1 VGTGSREEN
10 ASNLKTGHATA
21 GPGMETFVAARVQP
35 RQLAFAL
42 PHAESLTRDN
52 FLEGP
57 ANAAGLALV
66 DSWPEWPNRI
76 MLLVGPEGSGKSH
89 LAAIWAEQAGARSI
103 SAHALTAAAVPGAL
117 ATGALVVEDLN
128 PSDFDERAMFHLMNL
143 AREDEAFVLITAR
156 VAPSAFQIELRD
168 LRSRLRAVPAVSL
181 LPPDDQLFRALI
193 VKFCADRQLTVDE
206 SVVGYLATR
215 IERSYAAARRAVEL
229 LDSEALRLGRPVTR
243 ALAAELLRNA

>member
-1 VGTGSREEN
+1 MQG
-10 ASNLKTGHATA
+10 
-21 GPGMETFVAARVQP
+21 RVQP

-66 DSWPEWPNRI
+66 DSWPDWPNRI

-89 LAAIWAEQAGARSI
+89 LAAIWAEESGARST

-117 ATGALVVEDLN
+117 ATGALVVEDLKS
-128 PSDFDERAMFHLMNL
+128 SDLDERALFHLMNL
-143 AREDEAFVLITAR
+143 AREDEAYVLITAR
-156 VAPSAFQIELRD
+156 APPSGFDVELRD
-168 LRSRLRAVPAVSL
+168 LRSRLRAVPVVSL

-193 VKFCADRQLTVDE
+193 VKFCADRQMAVDE
-206 SVVGYLATR
+206 TVVSYLTTR
-215 IERSYAAARRAVEL
+215 IERSYAAVRQAVEL
-229 LDSEALRLGRPVTR
+229 LDAEALRLGRPVTR

>member
-1 VGTGSREEN
+1 M
-10 ASNLKTGHATA
+10 A
-21 GPGMETFVAARVQP
+21 GRVQP

-66 DSWPEWPNRI
+66 DGWPDWPNRI

-103 SAHALTAAAVPGAL
+103 PAHALTAVAVPGAL
-117 ATGALVVEDLN
+117 ATGALVVEDLRS
-128 PSDFDERAMFHLMNL
+128 PDLDERALFHLMNL
-143 AREDEAFVLITAR
+143 AREEAAFVLITAR
-156 VAPSAFQIELRD
+156 TPPTALQIELRD
-168 LRSRLRAVPAVSL
+168 LRSRLRAVPTVLL

-193 VKFCADRQLTVDE
+193 VKFCADRQLIVDE
-206 SVVGYLATR
+206 TVVSYLSSR
-215 IERSYAAARRAVEL
+215 IERSYAAVRQAVEL
-229 LDSEALRLGRPVTR
+229 LDTEALRLGRPVTR
-243 ALAAELLRNA
+243 ALAADLLRDA

>member
-1 VGTGSREEN
+1 V
-10 ASNLKTGHATA
+10 
-21 GPGMETFVAARVQP
+21 PGRVEP

-89 LAAIWAEQAGARSI
+89 LAAIWAEQAGARST
-103 SAHALTAAAVPGAL
+103 SAHVLTPASVPAAL

-128 PSDFDERAMFHLMNL
+128 PSEVDERALFHLMNL
-143 AREDEAFVLITAR
+143 AREDQAFTLITAR
-156 VAPSAFQIELRD
+156 GPPSAFQIELRD
-168 LRSRLRAVPAVSL
+168 LRSRLRAVPTVSL
-181 LPPDDQLFRALI
+181 LPPDDALFRALI
-193 VKFCADRQLTVDE
+193 VKFCADRQMAVDE
-206 SVVGYLATR
+206 SVVSYLANR

-229 LDSEALRLGRPVTR
+229 LDSEALRLARPVTR

>member
-1 VGTGSREEN
+1 V
-10 ASNLKTGHATA
+10 
-21 GPGMETFVAARVQP
+21 PGRVEP

-57 ANAAGLALV
+57 ANTAGLALV
-66 DSWPEWPNRI
+66 DSWPEWPNRL

-89 LAAIWAEQAGARSI
+89 LAAIWAEQAGARAT
-103 SAHALTAAAVPGAL
+103 SAHALTPASVPAAL

-128 PSDFDERAMFHLMNL
+128 PSEVDERALFHLMNL

-156 VAPSAFQIELRD
+156 VPPSAFQIELRD
-168 LRSRLRAVPAVSL
+168 LRSRLRAVPTVSL
-181 LPPDDQLFRALI
+181 LPPDDALFRALI
-193 VKFCADRQLTVDE
+193 VKFCADRQMAVDE
-206 SVVGYLATR
+206 GVVSYLATR

>member
-1 VGTGSREEN
+1 V
-10 ASNLKTGHATA
+10 
-21 GPGMETFVAARVQP
+21 PGRVEP

-66 DSWPEWPNRI
+66 DSWPEWPNRL

-103 SAHALTAAAVPGAL
+103 SAHALTPASVPAAL

-128 PSDFDERAMFHLMNL
+128 PPEVDERALFHLMNL

-156 VAPSAFQIELRD
+156 VPPSAFQIELRD
-168 LRSRLRAVPAVSL
+168 LRSRLRSVPTVSL
-181 LPPDDQLFRALI
+181 LPPDDALFRALI
-193 VKFCADRQLTVDE
+193 VKFCADRQMAVDE
-206 SVVGYLATR
+206 SVVSYLATR